1 MDCRLF
7 ETNSLGSM
15 ALKNRFVRSATW
27 EGMAKDDG
35 SCTPALAA
43 VISELAKGEVGL
55 IISSHAFVS
64 PEGQAGPRQLAVYD
78 DRVTPG
84 LSEMVKAAH
93 DGGSKIVLQLAHAG
107 VQADTSLTKL
117 EAIGPSSLAS
127 EKGSVGRAMTLV
139 EIEQITATFVAAAQ
153 RAQAAGFDGVQIH
166 AAHGYLLS
174 QFLSPYFNRRTD
186 DFGGSL
192 ENRTRVLLAILEHA
206 KAACGKKFPVLVK
219 LNSEDFIQRGL
230 TVGESL
236 QIASMLERAGIDGIE
251 MSGGSMDAASKFKP
265 VRRGGL
271 PSEDREV
278 YYREAA
284 KRFKAA
290 IGVPLI
296 LVGGIRS
303 YTVAERLIE
312 DGIAD
317 YISLS
322 RPFIREPHL
331 VARWKSGDT
340 EKSACGSCNMCFRP
354 IVEGEGMYCVAERR
368 QREKSHGSSEGIG
381 K

>member
-1 MDCRLF
+1 MTFKLF
-7 ETNSLGSM
+7 DSTFLGHI
-15 ALKNRFVRSATW
+15 ALQNRFVRSATW
-27 EGMAKDDG
+27 EGMAHEDG
-35 SCTPALAA
+35 ACTPALVE
-43 VISELAKGEVGL
+43 VIRELAKGEIGL

-64 PEGQAGPRQLAVYD
+64 PEGQAGPRQLAVHD
-78 DRVTPG
+78 DRFIGG
-84 LSEMVKAAH
+84 LSRMAEAAH
-93 DGGSKIVLQLAHAG
+93 DGGSRIVLQLAHAG
-107 VQADTSLTKL
+107 VQADTSLTKT
-117 EAIGPSSLAS
+117 EAVGPSSLPS
-127 EKGSVGRAMTLV
+127 GNGLIGRAMTLG
-139 EIEQITATFVAAAQ
+139 EIEQTTAAFVVAAQ

-186 DFGGSL
+186 EFGGSL
-192 ENRTRVLLAILEHA
+192 EKRTRIVLTILEGI
-206 KAACGKKFPVLVK
+206 KVACREMFPVLIK
-219 LNSEDFIQRGL
+219 LNSEDFIDGGL
-230 TVGESL
+230 TVEEML
-236 QIASMLERAGIDGIE
+236 QIAAMLEKADIDGIE

-271 PSEDREV
+271 PSEDQEV
-278 YYREAA
+278 YYRAA
-284 KRFKAA
+284 ASQFKSV

-303 YTVAERLIE
+303 YTAAEQLVA

-331 VARWKSGDT
+331 IARWKKGNT

-354 IVEGEGMYCVAERR
+354 IVEGKGMYCVAERR
-368 QREKSHGSSEGIG
+368 QREKEESR
-381 K
+381 